1 MELLSDLLLNN
12 QKILWWFIF
21 NIEKSTKKWIIN
33 IFISESYLQQWFLN
47 TNMNNLWL
55 TEIKG
60 KHERLIAQHCT
71 LNK

>member
-1 MELLSDLLLNN
+1 MELLSDVLLNN
-12 QKILWWFIF
+12 KKNLWWFIL
-21 NIEKSTKKWIIN
+21 NTEKILNNESLIYLYQNN
-33 IFISESYLQQWFLN
+33 IFSN